1 MRQTL
6 ILLYLCSALVILSP
20 PTAVAAESTPGA
32 WSVDDVQSAFQ
43 RAGYVTGTPAPWS
56 DEASMLAVW
65 APEGAPPNGPVLR
78 VFVYADAAAASA
90 AHRRAHAND
99 EARRNRPIA
108 ASDDRGPQLLTGYGA
123 STWRRNIAL
132 VQASPPGDVGAF
144 PVEPNC
150 DPEPIITATT
160 GPELS
165 SRDFALPTT
174 GVDAR
179 FVALLERLSD

>member
-6 ILLYLCSALVILSP
+6 FLLHLCTALLVLSP
-20 PTAVAAESTPGA
+20 PATVAAASAPGA
-32 WSVDDVQSAFQ
+32 WSADDVQAAFQ
-43 RAGYVTGTPAPWS
+43 RAGYVVGGHASWS
-56 DEASMLAVW
+56 DEASMFAVW
-65 APEGAPPNGPVLR
+65 PADGAKTDRPVLR
-78 VFVYADAAAASA
+78 VFVYADAVAASA

-99 EARRNRPIA
+99 ESRRNRPIA
-108 ASDDRGPQLLTGYGA
+108 PSDDWGPQLLTGYGA
-123 STWRRNIAL
+123 STWRHNIAL

-160 GPELS
+160 GLEKS

-179 FVALLERLSD
+179 FVALLELPSD